1 MPLEHSSS
9 DAARNR
15 NIHALMGEIG
25 KSPHVHSK
33 DQAIAIGYETQR
45 RAGRASGGVV
55 PGYDDGGAVQQVL
68 SALQAGASQSNMG
81 NQGIGGTN
89 PAAPSSPQATAAT
102 NGLAPPAGTP
112 NMANPS
118 TAATTANPAV
128 TPPAAPMPVGIAQ
141 NTVTTPTGMP
151 PAGVNP
157 TGVPAVNNPI
167 ARPLMNT
174 GGALHRAE
182 GGFNVGKSP
191 HLNMGW
197 QTRAEARGLSHGP
210 ILSAVPGRTDN
221 HSAKVASGSYVLPA
235 QHIAAMGQGNSVA
248 GLSAAH
254 AMFGTQGPYGA
265 GMMKMGHGHGLPSAK
280 PPAAFKFAAG
290 GYSEGGARG
299 NDDHVPVDV
308 MLAGGEY
315 IIHPSVVRA
324 IGKGSLKNGHKILD
338 AYVMHARKLDIEK
351 QKKLPPPAKK

>member
-25 KSPHVHSK
+25 KSPHVQSK
-33 DQAIAIGYETQR
+33 AQAIAIGYETQR

-102 NGLAPPAGTP
+102 NGLAPPAGAP
-112 NMANPS
+112 NMATPS

-182 GGFNVGKSP
+182 GGFSMNKGP
-191 HLNMGW
+191 HLSAGW
-197 QTRAEARGLSHGP
+197 QTRAESRNLMHGP
-210 ILSAVPGRTDN
+210 ILSNVPGRTDN
-221 HSAKVASGSYVLPA
+221 HRTRVPSGAYVLPSA
-235 QHIAAMGQGNSVA
+235 TISSLGQGNSVA
-248 GLSAAH
+248 GLSVAH
-254 AMFGTQGPYGA
+254 KMFGTGPF
-265 GMMKMGHGHGLPSAK
+265 GMPAPKMGHGHGPPTAK
-280 PPAAFKFAAG
+280 PPAAFKFMDG

-299 NDDHVPVDV
+299 EGDDGGVDV
-308 MLAGGEY
+308 LLSGGEFVV
-315 IIHPSVVRA
+315 HPEVVRK
-324 IGKGSLKNGHKILD
+324 IGKGSLENGHKILD
-338 AYVMHARKLDIEK
+338 AFVMHNRKKEINTLK
-351 QKKLPPPAKK
+351 TLPEPAKK